1 MSLENVELTEKW
13 ESFYRSYY
21 DNEIG
26 KLAQKYP
33 REERSLYIDFQ
44 DLFQYDP
51 ELAEDLR
58 RNPEEMLRYAEE
70 ALHEYDVPVADVR
83 FADANLRI
91 RNVGE
96 ITEIRGIRSKDVNT
110 LISVEGIVR
119 KATEVRPKA
128 IKTVFECERCGT
140 TTTIT
145 QTDDSSLREP
155 YECKGCE
162 RQGPFSLLFDQ
173 SEFVDSQK
181 VRVQESPED
190 LRGGENPQTIDVEI
204 EDDIT
209 GEVTPGDRVTVV
221 GILRATQDGDST
233 TFDVFI
239 EGNNI
244 EIEDQEFEEFKITDE
259 DEETIEEI
267 ANSPDVY
274 EKIVDSI
281 APGIYGYETEKL
293 AMALQLF
300 SGVTKN
306 LPDETRIRGDM
317 HILMVG
323 DPGTAKCVAPGTRVT
338 LGDGRDERIEN
349 LVETHLEDPK
359 EVDDGVYDDADFSL
373 PSLGRDAS
381 VRQKNTTRVWKRTAP
396 DRMYRIETSTGKELE
411 VTPTHPL
418 FVHSDAKIEG
428 VRAEDLEEG
437 DFIATPNETVVKGDD
452 SLDTE
457 YKYRKSKAN
466 NSVSLDLPD
475 EITPQMSRL
484 LGYIVAEGY
493 VQSNDD
499 NTGTVYVTN
508 KDTEILEDVERG
520 LESLGLGLNT
530 SVRETHEGKTTKEIV
545 CSSSEFVSFLEN
557 LSPSLLKPSRDKRV
571 PEAVMTS
578 TDKVRSDFLSAYVD
592 AEGTVSEK
600 QREISV
606 SSTSEELIDDVSTLL
621 LSVGISSQK
630 VSEDDGYSYSLR
642 ISGSDYTEFFEKVG
656 LVTRR
661 KSERAER
668 FSSTSHNT
676 NRHVVPDIGE
686 KLREVR
692 DGLRLP
698 QSDCGVPRT
707 TYQHYERGDRNPS
720 VGSLEEIADRFETR
734 RDELRELKR
743 RLRDDPD
750 WSLICE
756 TRESLRVSQES
767 LASSVGVSQAW
778 ISGKENEGI
787 ADGGS
792 LDMGSP
798 DEETVRADAVER
810 LREEIDDAVSYDEDI
825 LEIRKLAESSVL
837 WDRIESIEK
846 VDPDYD
852 YVYDLEVEETH
863 NFVTN
868 GVFSHNSQLL
878 QYVKK
883 IAPRG
888 VYTSGKGSS
897 AAGLTAAAVQDDFGD
912 GKWTLEA
919 GALVLAD
926 KGIAC
931 VDEVDKM
938 DPKDRSALHEALEQ
952 QSVSI
957 SKAGINA
964 TLKSRCALLGAANP
978 KYGRFDEYEGIAEQI
993 ELEPALISR
1002 FDLIFTVTDEADEE
1016 KDSRLAEH
1024 ILTTNYAG
1032 EVYASD
1038 SESRPEREAEDADEI
1053 QEEIYPEIESE
1064 MLRKYVAYSRRECKP
1079 QMTDEARDRV
1089 RDFYVD
1095 LRSEG
1100 EGSDVIPITAR
1111 KLEALVRLAEASAR
1125 MRLSDEVE
1133 VEDAERAIDIVKE
1146 SLRDVSY
1153 DPETGQ
1159 LDADIVETG
1168 HSSSQ
1173 RERIKDLSDIIQTI
1187 ADEREDGKAPRDE
1200 ILETAE
1206 DHGMEREKAQE
1217 ELKTLQ
1223 RNGEVIEPSHGHF
1236 RLV

>member
-33 REERSLYIDFQ
+33 REERSLYIDYQ

-91 RNVGE
+91 KNVGE
-96 ITEIRGIRSKDVNT
+96 TTDIRGIRSKDVNT

-221 GILRATQDGDST
+221 GVLRATQDGDST
-233 TFDVFI
+233 TFDVYI

-244 EIEDQEFEEFKITDE
+244 EIEDQEFEEFAITDE
-259 DEETIEEI
+259 DEERIEEI
-267 ANSPDVY
+267 ASSPDVY

-323 DPGTAKCVAPGTRVT
+323 DPGTAK
-338 LGDGRDERIEN
+338 
-349 LVETHLEDPK
+349 
-359 EVDDGVYDDADFSL
+359 
-373 PSLGRDAS
+373 
-381 VRQKNTTRVWKRTAP
+381 
-396 DRMYRIETSTGKELE
+396 
-411 VTPTHPL
+411 
-418 FVHSDAKIEG
+418 
-428 VRAEDLEEG
+428 
-437 DFIATPNETVVKGDD
+437 
-452 SLDTE
+452 
-457 YKYRKSKAN
+457 
-466 NSVSLDLPD
+466 
-475 EITPQMSRL
+475 
-484 LGYIVAEGY
+484 
-493 VQSNDD
+493 
-499 NTGTVYVTN
+499 
-508 KDTEILEDVERG
+508 
-520 LESLGLGLNT
+520 
-530 SVRETHEGKTTKEIV
+530 
-545 CSSSEFVSFLEN
+545 
-557 LSPSLLKPSRDKRV
+557 
-571 PEAVMTS
+571 
-578 TDKVRSDFLSAYVD
+578 
-592 AEGTVSEK
+592 
-600 QREISV
+600 
-606 SSTSEELIDDVSTLL
+606 
-621 LSVGISSQK
+621 
-630 VSEDDGYSYSLR
+630 
-642 ISGSDYTEFFEKVG
+642 
-656 LVTRR
+656 
-661 KSERAER
+661 
-668 FSSTSHNT
+668 
-676 NRHVVPDIGE
+676 
-686 KLREVR
+686 
-692 DGLRLP
+692 
-698 QSDCGVPRT
+698 
-707 TYQHYERGDRNPS
+707 
-720 VGSLEEIADRFETR
+720 
-734 RDELRELKR
+734 
-743 RLRDDPD
+743 
-750 WSLICE
+750 
-756 TRESLRVSQES
+756 
-767 LASSVGVSQAW
+767 
-778 ISGKENEGI
+778 
-787 ADGGS
+787 
-792 LDMGSP
+792 
-798 DEETVRADAVER
+798 
-810 LREEIDDAVSYDEDI
+810 
-825 LEIRKLAESSVL
+825 
-837 WDRIESIEK
+837 
-846 VDPDYD
+846 
-852 YVYDLEVEETH
+852 
-863 NFVTN
+863 
-868 GVFSHNSQLL
+868 SQLL

-1038 SESRPEREAEDADEI
+1038 SEVRPEREAEDADEI

-1079 QMTDEARDRV
+1079 RMKDEARKRV
-1089 RDFYVD
+1089 REFYVD

-1187 ADEREDGKAPRDE
+1187 ADERDDGKAPREE

-1206 DHGMEREKAQE
+1206 DHGMEREKARK
-1217 ELKTLQ
+1217 ELETLQ